1 MDALDEKILDILR
14 QDGRASFSG
23 IGRRVGLST
32 NAAAARIRRMERSGI
47 ILGYRAVLAGEVV
60 DASAGLEAFIDV
72 RLDADRDSE
81 AFLAWSR
88 TVPEIWDAVHV
99 TGPYDYMLH
108 VRVRDTQ
115 ILNRLLRLLKA
126 EGGAIQTQTRLAL
139 R

>member
-1 MDALDEKILDILR
+1 VR
-14 QDGRASFSG
+14 
-23 IGRRVGLST
+23 
-32 NAAAARIRRMERSGI
+32 
-47 ILGYRAVLAGEVV
+47 V
-60 DASAGLEAFIDV
+60 DATRVAPPSRRRDERDAEEDHDPVPV

-99 TGPYDYMLH
+99 TGPSDYMLH